1 MLLKN
6 LKFSLVFVLFLML
19 SSCSS
24 VKVLDAWTGPE
35 ENVEKFKQ
43 KNVLI
48 LARTSN
54 TTARIAFEEEIAKAL
69 SAEGIQVTES
79 FKKFPKIHMQREMT
93 EEREAMIS
101 SILAS
106 EGYNG
111 IVITAVR
118 DKSQTTSTQSTGVY
132 VGTSYG
138 YPGYYRGFYDYYRY
152 PYAYGPY
159 YNSFG
164 GYIPTGTTTTTY
176 TTYILETVAYNL
188 DEPEENQLVF
198 VTRTSLEDPENAYK
212 TAVKYVEKIAEKLT
226 D

>member
-1 MLLKN
+1 MTLRFLTVIILTLL
-6 LKFSLVFVLFLML
+6 LF
-19 SSCSS
+19 SCSS
-24 VKVLDAWTGPE
+24 IKVLDAWTGPE

-43 KNVLI
+43 KNVLV
-48 LARTSN
+48 LARTAN

-69 SAEGIQVTES
+69 SAQGIKVTES
-79 FKKFPKIHMQREMT
+79 FKKFPKIHDNREMT
-93 EEREAMIS
+93 EEREAMIR
-101 SILAS
+101 SILDS

-118 DKSQTTSTQSTGVY
+118 DKEQTTSTQTSGVY

-138 YPGYYRGFYDYYRY
+138 YPGYYSGFYNYYRY

-164 GYIPTGTTTTTY
+164 GYVPTGTTTSTY

-198 VTRTSLEDPENAYK
+198 VTRTSLDDPENAYK
-212 TAVKYVEKIAEKLT
+212 TAEKYVEKIAEKLR

>member
-1 MLLKN
+1 MTTKLPFLIIP
-6 LKFSLVFVLFLML
+6 LFSLLFF
-19 SSCSS
+19 SCSS

-79 FKKFPKIHMQREMT
+79 FKKFPKIHMEREMT
-93 EEREAMIS
+93 EEREAMVS
-101 SILAS
+101 SILES
-106 EGYNG
+106 EGYTG

-118 DKSQTTSTQSTGVY
+118 DKEQTTSTQTSGVY

-138 YPGYYRGFYDYYRY
+138 YPGYYSGFYDYYRY

-164 GYIPTGTTTTTY
+164 GYIPTGSTTTTY

-198 VTRTSLEDPENAYK
+198 VTRTSLDDPENAYK
-212 TAVKYVEKIAEKLT
+212 TAKKYVEKIAEKLGE
-226 D
+226 